1 MRDSVYAHAPEVH
14 CLYLEFRAVQKMP
27 VVFSSPGAAEM
38 HVLRPFEREGF
49 LCALAYQ
56 VALDFRAKSER
67 ERKNLGLN
75 VVSEA
80 VAVLYCPDPRAFFH
94 NQVKNRHN
102 HKKASAKARKLAAYN
117 QVVLP
122 DVRKKPAKLAFVRR
136 ERSAD
141 CLLNP
146 GIHLKRI
153 LFAEPQ
159 NLEPLVFHRLSVR
172 ADPNV
177 TVNHNDKIIIFRWKG
192 KFLLICAVFAKN
204 GIYYICM
211 ARNEVKNEYKVS

>member
-1 MRDSVYAHAPEVH
+1 MVILIICYI
-14 CLYLEFRAVQKMP
+14 M
-27 VVFSSPGAAEM
+27 
-38 HVLRPFEREGF
+38 
-49 LCALAYQ
+49 
-56 VALDFRAKSER
+56 
-67 ERKNLGLN
+67 NN
-75 VVSEA
+75 
-80 VAVLYCPDPRAFFH
+80 
-94 NQVKNRHN
+94 
-102 HKKASAKARKLAAYN
+102 N

-141 CLLNP
+141 CLFNP

-153 LFAEPQ
+153 LFAEAQ
-159 NLEPLVFHRLSVR
+159 NLEPLVFHCLSVR

>member
-1 MRDSVYAHAPEVH
+1 MLRETPTKCAIRFMLMPQRCIVFIWNSAPSRR
-14 CLYLEFRAVQKMP
+14 CPLFFLP
-27 VVFSSPGAAEM
+27 LG
-38 HVLRPFEREGF
+38 RPRCTF
-49 LCALAYQ
+49 CAL
-56 VALDFRAKSER
+56 
-67 ERKNLGLN
+67 
-75 VVSEA
+75 
-80 VAVLYCPDPRAFFH
+80 FH

-102 HKKASAKARKLAAYN
+102 HKKASAQTRKLAAYN

-177 TVNHNDKIIIFRWKG
+177 TVNHNEKIINLRRK
-192 KFLLICAVFAKN
+192 AVRSEKKSA
-204 GIYYICM
+204 G
-211 ARNEVKNEYKVS
+211 S

>member
-27 VVFSSPGAAEM
+27 VVLSSLGAAEM

-49 LCALAYQ
+49 LCSLAYQ

-80 VAVLYCPDPRAFFH
+80 VTVLYCPDPRALFH

-102 HKKASAKARKLAAYN
+102 HKKASAQTRKLAAYN

-146 GIHLKRI
+146 GIHLK
-153 LFAEPQ
+153 
-159 NLEPLVFHRLSVR
+159 
-172 ADPNV
+172 
-177 TVNHNDKIIIFRWKG
+177 
-192 KFLLICAVFAKN
+192 
-204 GIYYICM
+204 
-211 ARNEVKNEYKVS
+211 

>member
-1 MRDSVYAHAPEVH
+1 MVILIICYI
-14 CLYLEFRAVQKMP
+14 M
-27 VVFSSPGAAEM
+27 
-38 HVLRPFEREGF
+38 
-49 LCALAYQ
+49 
-56 VALDFRAKSER
+56 
-67 ERKNLGLN
+67 NN
-75 VVSEA
+75 
-80 VAVLYCPDPRAFFH
+80 
-94 NQVKNRHN
+94 
-102 HKKASAKARKLAAYN
+102 N

-122 DVRKKPAKLAFVRR
+122 DVRKKPAQLAFVRC

-172 ADPNV
+172 AYADI

>member
-1 MRDSVYAHAPEVH
+1 MRDSVYAHAPAVH

-27 VVFSSPGAAEM
+27 VVFSSLGTAEM

-56 VALDFRAKSER
+56 VALDFRAKSEC
-67 ERKNLGLN
+67 ERKNLGLD

-80 VAVLYCPDPRAFFH
+80 VAVLYRPDPRALFH
-94 NQVKNRHN
+94 NQVQNRHN
-102 HKKASAKARKLAAYN
+102 HKKTSAQTRKFAAYN
-117 QVVLP
+117 QVVFAN
-122 DVRKKPAKLAFVRR
+122 VRKKPAQLAFVRR

-146 GIHLKRI
+146 GSHLKRI
-153 LFAEPQ
+153 LFTEPQ

-177 TVNHNDKIIIFRWKG
+177 TVNHNDKIIIFR
-192 KFLLICAVFAKN
+192 
-204 GIYYICM
+204 
-211 ARNEVKNEYKVS
+211 